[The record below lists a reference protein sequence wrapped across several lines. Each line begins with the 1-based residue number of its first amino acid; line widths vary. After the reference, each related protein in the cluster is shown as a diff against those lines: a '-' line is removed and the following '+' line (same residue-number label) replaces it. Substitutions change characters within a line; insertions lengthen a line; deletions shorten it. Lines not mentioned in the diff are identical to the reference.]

1 MEKTIQ
7 IFKRHFGYA
16 YLKDLKKEGIHT
28 DTVRRL
34 TQEKIIE
41 KIKPGL
47 YKLVDMPMLA
57 NQGMIDVC
65 MAMPKAIICLH
76 SSISYYELT
85 TTIPNRVMVALRR
98 SEKPSN
104 IEYPPVQVF
113 YFSGIN
119 YRSGIEE
126 IKTESGIF
134 KIYNREK
141 TIVDCFRYRNKLG
154 IDIAREGLKNY
165 LNKPGY
171 NIHKLIQFAKAGR
184 MYKILKPYIEAILEQ

>member
-65 MAMPKAIICLH
+65 MAMPKAVICLH
-76 SSISYYELT
+76 SALLFLN
-85 TTIPNRVMVALRR
+85 PVA
-98 SEKPSN
+98 
-104 IEYPPVQVF
+104 I
-113 YFSGIN
+113 G
-119 YRSGIEE
+119 
-126 IKTESGIF
+126 
-134 KIYNREK
+134 
-141 TIVDCFRYRNKLG
+141 
-154 IDIAREGLKNY
+154 
-165 LNKPGY
+165 
-171 NIHKLIQFAKAGR
+171 
-184 MYKILKPYIEAILEQ
+184 